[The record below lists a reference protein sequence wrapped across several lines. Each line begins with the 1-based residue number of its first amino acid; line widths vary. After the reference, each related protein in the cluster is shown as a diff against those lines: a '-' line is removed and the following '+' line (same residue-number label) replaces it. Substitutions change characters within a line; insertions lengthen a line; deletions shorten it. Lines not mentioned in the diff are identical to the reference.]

1 MFSLKNATALAA
13 MLLAVQISPLL
24 AQDAPPTPPQS
35 NAVSDLLI
43 ILDADGRSHTA
54 QHSVS
59 TDFPTLKLTLPGSV
73 IPQQIVFFGNSKKA
87 ATELNKKNPNVIE
100 LQDGGAFARYQHQ
113 YGVEIQQAGHD
124 QFALRTPSIPHNIE
138 LTDSAFTQITT
149 TWIFPNQ
156 FELISY
162 SASRPSAGNW
172 SSYDNTLSFSQ
183 NSKHSVDLL
192 INFKLNEPTRKNTA
206 TTCAQTQGKDDDCL
220 EDTDQDGVPDTLDI
234 CMTENTSQV
243 NEFGCDATQNTPL
256 SAVVFDVGRTYLNVH
271 ARQMLDTVA
280 LVLLENEDRYYEI
293 GAHTDNAGGASSN
306 QRLSKKR
313 ADAVRHYLILK
324 GVDPNSL
331 TAVGYGEQYPIRDN
345 SNQDGRRANRR
356 VELSL
361 RR

>member
-1 MFSLKNATALAA
+1 MFSFKIATALAT
-13 MLLAVQISPLL
+13 MLLAAQFSPLL
-24 AQDAPPTPPQS
+24 AQDAPLVQPQRE
-35 NAVSDLLI
+35 AVSDLLI

-54 QHSVS
+54 QHTVS

-73 IPQQIVFFGNSKKA
+73 IPQQIVFFGNDANGAS
-87 ATELNKKNPNVIE
+87 ELHKQNPNVLE
-100 LQDGGAFARYQHQ
+100 LRNGGAFARYQHQ
-113 YGVEIQQAGHD
+113 YGVEVQQTSND

-162 SASRPSAGNW
+162 SASRPSAGTW
-172 SSYDNTLSFSQ
+172 SSYDNTLSFNQS
-183 NSKHSVDLL
+183 SKYSVELL
-192 INFKLNEPTRKNTA
+192 INFRLNEPTPDTTVA
-206 TTCAQTQGKDDDCL
+206 TCTQAQSKDDDCL
-220 EDTDQDGVPDTLDI
+220 EDADQDGIPDTQDI
-234 CMTENTSQV
+234 CLSENKKQV
-243 NEFGCDATQNTPL
+243 NEFGCDSTQNTPL

-280 LVLLENEDRYYEI
+280 SVLLENEDRYYEI

-345 SNQDGRRANRR
+345 SNKDGRRANRR
-356 VELSL
+356 VELSP